1 MSPSKMPRNVWVFT
15 LAAAAAAAAVLVFGG
30 VSWALFTVS
39 GTGLGA
45 GEVNEVEDLIVSES
59 NVAKKDQVSPGGTG
73 ANVNRGESHAALFV
87 VATLTDSSGSGP
99 ILSNEDVICIG
110 EFFRG
115 RHAIESTLNAY
126 HNAVLVGSSFGS
138 DALLQVVI
146 PASQTSP
153 GDEISCEA
161 FASEMLPPFFGDS
174 FTTTKVVQP

>member
-15 LAAAAAAAAVLVFGG
+15 LVAAVALVFGG
-30 VSWALFTVS
+30 IAW
-39 GTGLGA
+39 
-45 GEVNEVEDLIVSES
+45 VSEG
-59 NVAKKDQVSPGGTG
+59 NVAKKDQVLPGGAG
-73 ANVNRGESHAALFV
+73 VNVNRVESHGALFV

-115 RHAIESTLNAY
+115 VHAIESTLNAY
-126 HNAVLVGSSFGS
+126 QNSVLVGGS
-138 DALLQVVI
+138 LGSGALLQVVI

-153 GDEISCEA
+153 GDEVSCEA
-161 FASEMLPPFFGDS
+161 FASETVPPFFGDS